1 MRDHNSPPAQLAK
14 TIHMPASSSQP
25 YVTTAC
31 GIEAYVWRQPGDPPG
46 TCSADPQE
54 GEPGSMLFVHGE
66 EYELVDCPACQPAA
80 LRAQERRQKFL
91 KEVEEAGGLEEYLL
105 QRRWQIASIAAAR
118 SQRAKFKW
126 PETSPDDDLDKDI
139 LPKARNVAWATALE
153 EFVLFSNPKHQ
164 RSGWTL
170 VEKYPEVAANC
181 AVSECRRVFTSVE
194 WEKWGGQI
202 ELAAREAAQQT
213 AHRALK
219 TAGVLD
225 DE

>member
-1 MRDHNSPPAQLAK
+1 
-14 TIHMPASSSQP
+14 
-25 YVTTAC
+25 
-31 GIEAYVWRQPGDPPG
+31 
-46 TCSADPQE
+46 
-54 GEPGSMLFVHGE
+54 MLFVHGE